1 VIADYALRATTL
13 SEPRIDS
20 LNIEDT
26 TSAISPH
33 GYEVRVTESIL
44 TPALLIY
51 RDFVLSNIDTTIRLL
66 NGNPDRWRPHVK
78 TAKLGY
84 VMEMLTACGVTAF
97 KCATSLEL
105 LTAIRAGARD
115 VLVAY
120 PVMGANAIRIR
131 EIAAQNPQVAISVLV
146 ESARQLDIWVGTG
159 VGIFVDINPGMDRTG
174 IEQGRAADIVELAK
188 LVCSSGLEFRGLHYY
203 DGHLGSVALPERE
216 RQAHAGYDRLMHV
229 VETLRA
235 ENIPVKEVI
244 TAGTP
249 AFPFTLS
256 YPGFQNSA
264 FVHRAS
270 PGTVVYCDATAAEQL
285 PDEFGYIPAALIL
298 SRVVSRPANGI
309 VTCDAGHKTLSVD
322 CGVPNCLVA
331 GMSYLEP
338 LRPSEEHLPFR
349 MAEKARVPELGDL
362 LYLIPRHVCPT
373 VNNFDWALIIAQG
386 NIVAVEQVHARG
398 REKPLLH
405 ISD

>member
-1 VIADYALRATTL
+1 
-13 SEPRIDS
+13 
-20 LNIEDT
+20 LNIRDAASDILKHKYQVHSTE
-26 TSAISPH
+26 
-33 GYEVRVTESIL
+33 RVI

-51 RDFVLSNIDTTIRLL
+51 RDLVLANIDTTLCLL
-66 NGNPDRWRPHVK
+66 DSNPDRWRPHVK

-84 VMEMLTACGVTAF
+84 VMEMLTARGVSAF

-131 EIAAQNPQVAISVLV
+131 QIAAQNPQVAISVLV
-146 ESARQLDIWVGTG
+146 ESVCQLESWFGTDI
-159 VGIFVDINPGMDRTG
+159 GIFIDINPGMDRTG

-188 LVCSSGLEFRGLHYY
+188 LIRSSGLEFRGLHYY
-203 DGHLGSVALPERE
+203 DGHLGSVALPERA

-229 VETLRA
+229 VGTFQA

-256 YPGFQNSA
+256 YPGFLKPG

-270 PGTVVYCDATAAEQL
+270 PGTVVYCDATAMEQL
-285 PDEFGYIPAALIL
+285 PQEFGYVCAALVL
-298 SRVVSRPANGI
+298 SRVVSRPTTEVI
-309 VTCDAGHKTLSVD
+309 TCDAGHKTISVD
-322 CGVPNCLVA
+322 CGVPNCLAA
-331 GMSYLEP
+331 GMNLEP
-338 LRPSEEHLPFR
+338 LRPSEEHLPI
-349 MAEKARVPELGDL
+349 RVPKNVTCPQLGDL
-362 LYLIPRHVCPT
+362 LYLIPRHICPT
-373 VNNFDWALIIAQG
+373 VNNFDWALIVAEEKIL
-386 NIVAVEQVHARG
+386 AVERVDARG
-398 REKPLLH
+398 REGPLLH
-405 ISD
+405 Q

>member
-1 VIADYALRATTL
+1 ML

-20 LNIEDT
+20 LNVKDA
-26 TSAISPH
+26 TSAISRQR
-33 GYEVRVTESIL
+33 YEVRATESVL

-51 RDFVLSNIDTTIRLL
+51 RDFVLANIDTTIRLL
-66 NGNPDRWRPHVK
+66 NGNADRWRPHVK

-84 VMEMLTACGVTAF
+84 VMELLTARGVTAF

-120 PVMGANAIRIR
+120 PVMGANATRIR
-131 EIAAQNPQVAISVLV
+131 EIAAQNPDIAISVLV
-146 ESARQLDIWVGTG
+146 ESARQLDNWLGTDI
-159 VGIFVDINPGMDRTG
+159 GIFIDINPGMDRTG
-174 IEQGRAADIVELAK
+174 IEQGRGADIVELAK
-188 LVCSSGLEFRGLHYY
+188 LIRRSGLDFRGLHYY

-216 RQAHAGYDRLMHV
+216 RQAHAGYDQLMHV
-229 VETLRA
+229 VRTLQA

-256 YPGFQNSA
+256 YPEFLNSE

-270 PGTVVYCDATAAEQL
+270 PGTVVYCDATAADQL
-285 PDEFGYIPAALIL
+285 PAEFGYMPAALIL
-298 SRVVSRPANGI
+298 SRVVSRPANGVI
-309 VTCDAGHKTLSVD
+309 TCDAGHKTLSVD
-322 CGVPNCLVA
+322 CGVPNCLA
-331 GMSYLEP
+331 IGMSYLEP

-349 MAEKARVPELGDL
+349 VAEKAPGPELGDL
-362 LYLIPRHVCPT
+362 LYLVPRHVCPT

-386 NIVAVEQVHARG
+386 KIVAVEQVHARG
-398 REKPLLH
+398 REKPLLQQ
-405 ISD
+405 SKFQDS

>member
-1 VIADYALRATTL
+1 MIAAYASEPLSERRIESLNNEDATTAM
-13 SEPRIDS
+13 SRHP
-20 LNIEDT
+20 
-26 TSAISPH
+26 
-33 GYEVRVTESIL
+33 YEVGGTESIL

-84 VMEMLTACGVTAF
+84 VMEMLTARGVTAF

-105 LTAIRAGARD
+105 LTAIRAGAKD
-115 VLVAY
+115 MLVAY
-120 PVMGANAIRIR
+120 PVMGANALRIR
-131 EIAAQNPQVAISVLV
+131 EIAAENPQVAISVLV
-146 ESARQLDIWVGTG
+146 ESARQLENWVGTTI
-159 VGIFVDINPGMDRTG
+159 GIFIDINPGMDRTG
-174 IEQGRAADIVELAK
+174 IEQGRAADIVGLAK
-188 LVCSSGLEFRGLHYY
+188 LISKSGLEFRGLHYY
-203 DGHLGSVALPERE
+203 DGQLGAVPLPQRE
-216 RQAHAGYDRLMHV
+216 RQAHAGYDRLMQV
-229 VETLRA
+229 IATLQA

-256 YPGFQNSA
+256 YPEFRKPA
-264 FVHRAS
+264 FIHRAS

-285 PDEFGYIPAALIL
+285 PEEFGYIPAALVL
-298 SRVVSRPANGI
+298 SRVVSRPASGVI
-309 VTCDAGHKTLSVD
+309 TSDAGHKTLSVD

-349 MAEKARVPELGDL
+349 VAQKERSPELGDL

-373 VNNFDWALIIAQG
+373 VNNFDWALIVSQG
-386 NIVAVEQVHARG
+386 NIVAVEQVSARG
-398 REKPLLH
+398 REKPLLQH
-405 ISD
+405 